1 MNNFLKVLLV
11 GFVLMGL
18 SSVAGAT
25 EWKTV
30 ELPKGVSIK
39 VDVPTEMVALEL
51 EKGNDTDFSSIFVNQ
66 FLVQSI
72 EFFKFDRFFVVM
84 LNILVTSIISII
96 FVLIYTL
103 AFKIKEKV

>member
-1 MNNFLKVLLV
+1 MIRDEKIDKEYLRKHRFYDTFLHFDVDNF
-11 GFVLMGL
+11 
-18 SSVAGAT
+18 
-25 EWKTV
+25 
-30 ELPKGVSIK
+30 EL
-39 VDVPTEMVALEL
+39 AQ
-51 EKGNDTDFSSIFVNQ
+51 IFVHQ

-72 EFFKFDRFFVVM
+72 EFFKFDRFFEVM